1 MKAMVCMRHPDVTFG
16 PETPV
21 TVVPDSAILR
31 TGRPWF
37 IPPFAT
43 RWTLQTVL
51 ALRMSRLGHCIGAKF
66 AHRYFD
72 AVTLGV
78 MPRPYPHDPS
88 NGMLD
93 AFDGALIIGDW
104 MPLPEDG
111 ALEAFTPSGA
121 IDLGSQ
127 PEEARDIIARLSTFA
142 TMKTGDVVG
151 VCTFLPIENPSIDS
165 HWEGGINDKVLLS
178 FNIK

>member
-1 MKAMVCMRHPDVTFG
+1 MKAMVGMRRPDVPFG

-43 RWTLQTVL
+43 RWTLETVL
-51 ALRMSRLGHCIGAKF
+51 ALRISRLGHCIGAKF

-104 MPLPEDG
+104 MPLTDDG
-111 ALEAFTPSGA
+111 TIVAFTPTGTM
-121 IDLGSQ
+121 DLGPQ
-127 PEEARDIIARLSTFA
+127 IEGARDMIAHLSSFA

-151 VCTFLPIENPSIDS
+151 ICTFLPVADPSIDLR
-165 HWEGGINDKVLLS
+165 WEGGINGKRLLS
-178 FNIK
+178 FNVK